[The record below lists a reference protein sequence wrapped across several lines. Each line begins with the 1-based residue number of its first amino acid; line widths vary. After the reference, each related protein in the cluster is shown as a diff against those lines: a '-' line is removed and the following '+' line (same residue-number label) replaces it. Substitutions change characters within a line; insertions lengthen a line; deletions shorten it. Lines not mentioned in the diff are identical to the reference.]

1 MRCFLAISCSS
12 SVRDFLNKQNK
23 DLASEL
29 GDLSTVSWTKPQNMH
44 LTLRFLGEL
53 SAGTL
58 PVLTRDLAAQLAE
71 CYEFQM
77 KYCSLGIFGNLH
89 QPRVLWVG
97 VSEPSQQLYTLTQSL
112 EKTVKPYT
120 KEASARYM
128 PHITLAR
135 FKSRLDTNMARRL
148 GLLLEEH
155 KEKSFGT
162 QFVNQI
168 ELLQSIFSPQGVSYK
183 PLATFS
189 LRKKYVRLP
198 CEVKTESA

>member
-1 MRCFLAISCSS
+1 MI
-12 SVRDFLNKQNK
+12 
-23 DLASEL
+23 
-29 GDLSTVSWTKPQNMH
+29 W
-44 LTLRFLGEL
+44 LRSF
-53 SAGTL
+53 
-58 PVLTRDLAAQLAE
+58 AE

-112 EKTVKPYT
+112 EKTVKALH
-120 KEASARYM
+120 ERSLCQIHAAHNAR
-128 PHITLAR
+128 TL
-135 FKSRLDTNMARRL
+135 KSRLDTNMARRL

-168 ELLQSIFSPQGVSYK
+168 ELLQSIFSPQGVSYM
-183 PLATFS
+183 PLATFPCAE
-189 LRKKYVRLP
+189 KYVRLP
-198 CEVKTESA
+198 CEVRTESS